1 MEYVPPNNYY
11 PNSYYQNN
19 PKQHQLNNIKNI
31 KNLNYPLNKFYQ
43 KNNFRS
49 NTRPNLRQKR

>member
-19 PKQHQLNNIKNI
+19 PKQHQLDKIKNI
-31 KNLNYPLNKFYQ
+31 KNLNCQPNKFYQ
-43 KNNFRS
+43 KNNFK
-49 NTRPNLRQKR
+49 NNARPNLRQKR